1 MISMPCYGCES
12 WTMRRLSAE
21 ELVLSNCGAGKDSFE
36 SPLDCMEIKSVNPEG
51 NQPWIFIERT
61 VAAAEAPVLWPP
73 DAKSLLIGKDPE
85 AGKDWWQKEK
95 GMAEDVMVR

>member
-73 DAKSLLIGKDPE
+73 DANSQLIEKDPGTE
-85 AGKDWWQKEK
+85 KDWGQKDKRATEV
-95 GMAEDVMVR
+95 EMVR